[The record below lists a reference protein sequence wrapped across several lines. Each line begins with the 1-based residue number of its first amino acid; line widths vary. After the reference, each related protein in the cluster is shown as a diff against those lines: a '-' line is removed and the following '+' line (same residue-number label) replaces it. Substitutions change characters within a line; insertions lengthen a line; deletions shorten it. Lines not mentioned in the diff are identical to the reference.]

1 MISALVSDRIY
12 GILAGKSSR
21 VSKRQ
26 AKKRSRAEKR
36 VDETLHLT
44 GRRQGAV
51 LKEEVWYEGNRVIKY
66 SLACV
71 NPRLCGVDNGRV
83 LGYDNGHDYHHR
95 HFMGKIEEIEFESYA
110 ALLNRFQQ
118 EVQELWR
125 MEDEEKG

>member
-1 MISALVSDRIY
+1 
-12 GILAGKSSR
+12 
-21 VSKRQ
+21 VSKKR
-26 AKKRSRAEKR
+26 AKKRRSAEKR

-44 GRRQGAV
+44 GRRRGAV
-51 LKEEVWYEGNRVIKY
+51 LKEEVWYEGNRVAKY
-66 SLACV
+66 SLAYV
-71 NPRLCGVDNGRV
+71 NQQLCGVDNGRV

-95 HFMGKIEEIEFESYA
+95 HFMGKVEETEFEGYE